1 MACIKCVQ
9 GESGWQG
16 SSAPTPG
23 LEQCPLQSE
32 YPVFWKQLANMLCY
46 LPPTPPYCVHRA
58 SASLCAFPAS
68 HIDCVA
74 PTTSC
79 TLPRP

>member
-1 MACIKCVQ
+1 MACIMCVQ
-9 GESGWQG
+9 GEPGRQG
-16 SSAPTPG
+16 SSTPTPG

-46 LPPTPPYCVHRA
+46 LPPTPPYCVHRIG
-58 SASLCAFPAS
+58 ASLRAFLAGR
-68 HIDCVA
+68 IDCVA
-74 PTTSC
+74 PISSC